1 MTTTIT
7 RPQTSQKKGNIINVR
22 IDTSHAYL
30 AEDSEFQSVIQD
42 ITSEYIEGK
51 QDQSLALSMKKS
63 AKLHELDSLFLSKV
77 WNA

>member
-77 WNA
+77 